1 MDMTCWLEYFIEGLS
16 TQLAEVKQRG
26 EQVIR
31 RDLLVQKYGLNDRQ
45 SRAVDYLMQ
54 NDRLTIQDYEALC
67 PEVNRRTLQRDLK
80 AMIDMELLVS
90 EGSTNQLT
98 YLMKR

>member
-1 MDMTCWLEYFIEGLS
+1 
-16 TQLAEVKQRG
+16 V
-26 EQVIR
+26 
-31 RDLLVQKYGLNDRQ
+31 LVQEHGLNDRQ

-54 NDRLTIQDYEALC
+54 NDRLAIQDYEALC